1 MRAILIDPFT
11 REITEVE
18 HNDDFRQIYE
28 FIGADAFD
36 AATLLED
43 RQVIYVDDEG
53 LFRDDQKFWSIEG
66 RVLGGK
72 GLVLG
77 VNAAGE
83 SIAAVGSIEEWRKR
97 VRWRKLKFVRMR
109 TTEQKV
115 GGMFRINSIPV
126 FDVLPGDDD

>member
-36 AATLLED
+36 AATLED

-53 LFRDDQKFWSIEG
+53 LFRDDQKFWSIER
-66 RVLGGK
+66 RVLAGK

-83 SIAAVGSIEEWRKR
+83 SIAAVGSIEEWRER
-97 VRWRKLKFVRMR
+97 IRWRKLKFVKMH
-109 TTEQKV
+109 TTEQS
-115 GGMFRINSIPV
+115 GGGVFRINSIPV

>member
-1 MRAILIDPFT
+1 
-11 REITEVE
+11 
-18 HNDDFRQIYE
+18 
-28 FIGADAFD
+28 
-36 AATLLED
+36 
-43 RQVIYVDDEG
+43 
-53 LFRDDQKFWSIEG
+53 
-66 RVLGGK
+66 VLGGK

-115 GGMFRINSIPV
+115 GGVFRINSIPV

>member
-36 AATLLED
+36 AARLED
-43 RQVIYVDDEG
+43 GQIIYVDDEG

-66 RVLGGK
+66 RVLAGK

-83 SIAAVGSIEEWRKR
+83 SIAAVGSIEEWRER
-97 VRWRKLKFVRMR
+97 IRWRKLKFVEIQTKERHI
-109 TTEQKV
+109 
-115 GGMFRINSIPV
+115 GGVFQISNIPV
-126 FDVLPGDDD
+126 FEVLDGDEGP